1 MLYEVTDVLS
11 TERILSGTL
20 EAKIQ
25 ADCQFLQK
33 RNRLPKLYIIQSSEE
48 TELGSGKYFYQSH
61 DTVTIGGVTGLWNNI
76 CR

>member
-33 RNRLPKLYIIQSSEE
+33 RNRLPKIILFSRQKKLNWEAE
-48 TELGSGKYFYQSH
+48 NTFINLTTQ
-61 DTVTIGGVTGLWNNI
+61 
-76 CR
+76 